1 MKMMK
6 PFRSI
11 LRFGSLLVA
20 LTALAMSSA
29 ADKVNPEVASLW
41 FDRCS
46 RPDLGSQA
54 ACTSFIFGVNEL
66 HTLLR
71 LHKKMELYCPTG
83 DVTVAD
89 IRAIAMKY
97 MQQHPEDLHKAFVV
111 LVLEALRE
119 AYPCSGNA

>member
-1 MKMMK
+1 MTKS
-6 PFRSI
+6 FRNVI
-11 LRFGSLLVA
+11 RFGCVLAA
-20 LTALAMSSA
+20 LTVVEIGSA
-29 ADKVNPEVASLW
+29 ADKADPEVAMLW